1 MGNLISFF
9 FGLAMDVYV
18 GMSKCDEMLK
28 LYAEYQFPFLN
39 VLVRQT
45 AGVFLCSFVAYYTGF
60 VFDSFYYGFEVSSSS
75 F

>member
-1 MGNLISFF
+1 
-9 FGLAMDVYV
+9 MDVYV

-39 VLVRQT
+39 VLVGQS
-45 AGVFLCSFVAYYTGF
+45 AGVFLCSFVAYYAQF
-60 VFDSFYYGFEVSSSS
+60 VFDSFYYGFGVSSS